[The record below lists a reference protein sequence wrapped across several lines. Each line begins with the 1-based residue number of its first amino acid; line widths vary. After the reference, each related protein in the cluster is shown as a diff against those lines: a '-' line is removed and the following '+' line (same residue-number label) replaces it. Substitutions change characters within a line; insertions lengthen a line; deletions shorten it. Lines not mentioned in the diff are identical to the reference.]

1 MDVVETIARVAHEM
15 NRTWCVADDDNSQLP
30 WEEAPEWQRESA
42 RNGVR
47 FHMENPDAS
56 DSASH
61 DNWMA
66 EKLADGW
73 TYGLVKDPEAKTH
86 PCIVPFE
93 ELPPSQ
99 QFKDHLFRGVVH
111 TMLSKLSE
119 K

>member
-1 MDVVETIARVAHEM
+1 MDIIETIARAAHEM
-15 NRTWCVADDDNSQLP
+15 NRTWCAVGDDTSQSS

-56 DSASH
+56 ASASH
-61 DNWMA
+61 NNWMA

-73 TYGLVKDPEAKTH
+73 TYGPVKDPEAKTH

-93 ELPPSQ
+93 DLPPSQ
-99 QFKDHLFRGVVH
+99 QFKDHLFRGTVH
-111 TMLSKLSE
+111 TMLSYLR
-119 K
+119 